1 MTGAP
6 SERYKV
12 IVLRLNLCPMS
23 KYCPGSKSWLLGG
36 CAFVQSE
43 TFLNRVAKELL
54 TSTELNFRVKVSKC
68 RAILN
73 PTESK
78 SSPST
83 EVHLNWK
90 ILKRTAFI
98 STFKQIR
105 DPATRRS

>member
-12 IVLRLNLCPMS
+12 IVLGLNLCPMS

-36 CAFVQSE
+36 CAFIHSE
-43 TFLNRVAKELL
+43 TFFNRVAKELL
-54 TSTELNFRVKVSKC
+54 TSTDL
-68 RAILN
+68 
-73 PTESK
+73 
-78 SSPST
+78 T

-98 STFKQIR
+98 STFKLIR
-105 DPATRRS
+105 DPATRRL